1 MASQTT
7 NPRPAKS
14 TTRRLAAWYRNP
26 QNSMVAG
33 LVFFTVG
40 VVAFKL
46 GFHVHP
52 AVDID
57 RAAIATTE
65 LSYPQMAEIEK
76 MFVCPCGNCGELE
89 LEVCACDG
97 PGGALEMKTTIAHM
111 LRSGSNVDE
120 IVVAVTT
127 QYGGLK
133 PTYASARGPN
143 PDEKPESTV
152 GDFPNAV
159 PLHPARDQDADPN
172 DVLKVV
178 SAFDCPCGNCA
189 LTLLECTCDHARG
202 AVEIKA
208 SVRAKLASGL
218 SPEQVIDGIDRTYG
232 GRRYSNLLNDA
243 SGTSFTE

>member
-1 MASQTT
+1 MASQKTK
-7 NPRPAKS
+7 PHPAKS

-26 QNSMVAG
+26 QNWMVAG
-33 LVFFTVG
+33 LVIFTVA

-57 RAAIATTE
+57 RTAIATTE

-89 LEVCACDG
+89 LEVCACEG
-97 PGGALEMKTTIAHM
+97 PGGALEMKTTIARM

-120 IVVAVTT
+120 IVAVVTT
-127 QYGGLK
+127 QFGGLK
-133 PTYASARGPN
+133 PTAASAQN
-143 PDEKPESTV
+143 SLPDEQPESTV
-152 GDFPNAV
+152 VDNPNAV
-159 PLHPARDQDADPN
+159 PLHSAHDQDADPN

-189 LTLLECTCDHARG
+189 LTLLECTCDHAHG

-208 SVRAKLASGL
+208 YVRAKLASGL
-218 SPEQVIDGIDRTYG
+218 SPEQVIDDIDRTYG
-232 GRRYSNLLNDA
+232 GRWYSNLLNDV